1 MADASGSKSM
11 GSLTV
16 SPAPHIGGPVSSAWL
31 HWSLAACLLPA
42 AAWGVFLFGMPAV
55 RVLAVAV
62 ASALLAEALTS
73 LAWRKVTVGDGSAAV
88 TGLIVGMLMPPGAP
102 LYVPAVASAFGII
115 VVKQTFGGLGRNW
128 MNPAL
133 GGVVFALFS
142 WTDAM
147 SRWLP
152 VRGAGA
158 GSAASAPLSAFR
170 DAIASGKVPRGTPL
184 AVLQASGYPWS
195 GVDGSVMSWVNDH
208 ILSLLGTSLPR
219 GTFDLLV
226 GNVAGR
232 IGEVSVPFLLLGA
245 AWLLAR
251 RVIHWQVPVT
261 YLLTFCVAAQVFGG
275 LPLGRG
281 WLAGGMLFQL
291 FSGSLVLG
299 AFFMATDP
307 VTSPLTRNGRLLYG
321 VSLGV
326 LTFFLRYFG
335 SPGDG
340 VPLAI
345 ILGNCLTPLID
356 KLTQPRIDSA
366 GKAALV

>member
-1 MADASGSKSM
+1 
-11 GSLTV
+11 
-16 SPAPHIGGPVSSAWL
+16 
-31 HWSLAACLLPA
+31 
-42 AAWGVFLFGMPAV
+42 
-55 RVLAVAV
+55 
-62 ASALLAEALTS
+62 
-73 LAWRKVTVGDGSAAV
+73 
-88 TGLIVGMLMPPGAP
+88 
-102 LYVPAVASAFGII
+102 
-115 VVKQTFGGLGRNW
+115 

-147 SRWLP
+147 SSWLP
-152 VRGAGA
+152 VRGAA
-158 GSAASAPLSAFR
+158 VGSAASAPLYAFR

-184 AVLQASGYPWS
+184 AVLRASGYPWS
-195 GVDGSVMSWVNDH
+195 GVDGSVVSWVNDH

-219 GTFDLLV
+219 GTFDLLA

-232 IGEVSVPFLLLGA
+232 IGEVSVPLLLLGA

-251 RVIHWQVPVT
+251 RVIHWQVPVM

-307 VTSPLTRNGRLLYG
+307 VTSPLTRYGRLLYG

-356 KLTQPRIDSA
+356 KLTQPRFDSA